1 MPSSTST
8 KLPYEAQT
16 AHEKVRTYCIAGNFH
31 GAKFSQMAPKM
42 NFTDTFLWML
52 AYHAERENT
61 IVPNSRILFLWMLD
75 QLRNLRKFPAILY
88 GS

>member
-1 MPSSTST
+1 
-8 KLPYEAQT
+8 
-16 AHEKVRTYCIAGNFH
+16 
-31 GAKFSQMAPKM
+31 MAPKM